1 MNNTVLHILSHDGSL
16 EFKHQLANAENMSR
30 LTTNVDHLNAIHDE
44 LYEKLDLLE
53 RESDNPAYTKHQIV
67 TMETYID
74 KLNHTVELLQNRIN
88 EIMNSEA
95 RGVRRRK
102 TKRRKTGRRKSVRR
116 KSGRRKSRRSRY

>member
-1 MNNTVLHILSHDGSL
+1 MNNTVLHILSKNGSL

-102 TKRRKTGRRKSVRR
+102 TKRRKTGRRKSSK
-116 KSGRRKSRRSRY
+116 KSIRKSRRSRH